1 MPLVLQAVI
10 TWAASTALGLRGL
23 SPTPALVTAMCLG
36 LWLAWHAIAV
46 ASPSTAQRVA
56 RQSAAPATP
65 SAGRA
70 EGPVA
75 LGLLFAVG
83 VMLGADLA
91 RTDAACARAAREA
104 KQWDVRLARDAAPSA
119 FVTGILIEAA
129 GRACH
134 VRVAIAVRSGR
145 AVSGSLVRIARAEA
159 SDGERGLLLR
169 EAVLATREGPGPLAR
184 WRNHVSAAI
193 ERRFGS
199 DAGLAKALLIA
210 DTQGLTPELRE
221 RYAAAGLVH
230 ILSISGLH
238 VGIIGAALLLL
249 VEAARL
255 PATAGRIGALLV
267 VALYVLAIGAPA
279 AAVRSAALFTAVT
292 ATRLL
297 QRPTSPW
304 ATFALAALVP
314 LFEPRTVLDLG
325 WQLSVTGYAGLIA
338 AGRVAKRI
346 APPRWRGWRAMLL
359 RELCAGLL
367 TTLATAPLIAWH
379 FGRLSL
385 VAVISNLGAGPV
397 VAVLQPTLFL
407 AMLAPGD
414 ALGRF
419 VADAARPM
427 LRALD
432 AVATIAAAV
441 PGAAVS
447 VAPTFVGVLTA
458 AAVAGTVIVAAWAR
472 HWVPWA
478 TAALAGLSL
487 LLWLPDLPLSRS
499 GALEVHVLDVGQGD
513 AIALRTPAGRWVL
526 VDAGRTWGSGD
537 AGRSTVLPYLRRH
550 GGELALFVLSHPH
563 ADHVGGAA
571 GVIHGLRPRQVRDA
585 AFVSANAAYV
595 AMLHAARARGSVWA
609 RVQPGERL
617 ELDGVT
623 FEFLAPDSAW
633 TVALDD
639 PNEAST
645 VLRVQFGERSL
656 LLTGDAEAG
665 LEDWLLRR
673 APAALDV
680 DLLKVGHHGS
690 ITSST
695 DDFLDA
701 VSPRIAVVS
710 VGRDNTY
717 GHPSPA
723 VMQRLLDRGA
733 TILRTDQLGT
743 VILRTDGQRWEAQAA
758 GHRWTIHAPPP
769 LPESQPSE
777 SFRAWSSTPIPASLP
792 STATSSSRSANT
804 PTPRVSSPASSTTLR
819 WRAR

>member
-1 MPLVLQAVI
+1 MPLVLQAAVA
-10 TWAASTALGLRGL
+10 WAAGTALGLRGV
-23 SPTPALVTAMCLG
+23 SPTLVLVAAMLLG
-36 LWLAWHAIAV
+36 LWLAWRAIAV
-46 ASPSTAQRVA
+46 PPPIAW
-56 RQSAAPATP
+56 
-65 SAGRA
+65 RA
-70 EGPVA
+70 EGVGA
-75 LGLLFAVG
+75 LSLLFAVG
-83 VMLGADLA
+83 VVLGADVA
-91 RTDAACARAAREA
+91 RADAACARMALAAP
-104 KQWDVRLARDAAPSA
+104 QWEVRLGQAAVPSA
-119 FVTGILIEAA
+119 FVTGTLTQV
-129 GRACH
+129 GDRPCRL
-134 VRVAIAVRSGR
+134 RVAIAVRRGS
-145 AVSGSLVRIARAEA
+145 AAAGSLVRITRAEA
-159 SDGERGLLLR
+159 SEGERGLLLR
-169 EAVLATREGPGPLAR
+169 EASLVTREGPGPLAR
-184 WRNHVSAAI
+184 WRNRVSAAI
-193 ERRFGS
+193 DRRFGA

-210 DTQGLTPELRE
+210 DTRGLTPELRE
-221 RYAAAGLVH
+221 RYADAGLVH

-255 PATAGRIGALLV
+255 PATAGRVGAVLV
-267 VALYVLAIGAPA
+267 VAVYVLAIGAPA
-279 AAVRSAALFTAVT
+279 AAVRSAALFTAIT

-314 LFEPRTVLDLG
+314 LVEPRTVLDLG

-338 AGRVAKRI
+338 AGRLASRL

-367 TTLATAPLIAWH
+367 TTMATAPLIAWH

-414 ALGRF
+414 AIGRF

-432 AVATIAAAV
+432 AVAAAAAAV

-447 VAPTFVGVLTA
+447 VAPTFVGVLVA
-458 AAVAGTVIVAAWAR
+458 AGVAVAVVVSAWVR

-478 TAALAGLSL
+478 TATMAGVAL
-487 LLWLPDLPLSRS
+487 LLWMPDVPLGRP

-526 VDAGRTWGSGD
+526 VDAGRTWNSGD
-537 AGRSTVLPYLRRH
+537 AGRTTVLPYLRRH

-571 GVIHGLRPRQVRDA
+571 SVIHGLRPRQVRDA
-585 AFVSANAAYV
+585 AFVSGNAAYA
-595 AMLHAARARGSVWA
+595 AMLSATRARGSAWA
-609 RVQPGERL
+609 RVRPGERL

-623 FEFLAPDSAW
+623 LEFLAPDSAW

-645 VLRVQFGERSL
+645 VVRVQYGARSL

-673 APAALDV
+673 APTALDV
-680 DLLKVGHHGS
+680 DVLKVGHHGS

-695 DDFLDA
+695 EGFLDA
-701 VSPRIAVVS
+701 VTPRIAVVS
-710 VGRDNTY
+710 VGRENSY
-717 GHPSPA
+717 GHPSA
-723 VMQRLLDRGA
+723 EVMQRLLSRGA
-733 TILRTDQLGT
+733 TVLRTDQLGT
-743 VILRTDGQRWEAQAA
+743 VVLRTDGHGWEAQAA
-758 GHRWTIHAPPP
+758 GYRWTIYAPPP
-769 LPESQPSE
+769 LP
-777 SFRAWSSTPIPASLP
+777 
-792 STATSSSRSANT
+792 
-804 PTPRVSSPASSTTLR
+804 
-819 WRAR
+819 